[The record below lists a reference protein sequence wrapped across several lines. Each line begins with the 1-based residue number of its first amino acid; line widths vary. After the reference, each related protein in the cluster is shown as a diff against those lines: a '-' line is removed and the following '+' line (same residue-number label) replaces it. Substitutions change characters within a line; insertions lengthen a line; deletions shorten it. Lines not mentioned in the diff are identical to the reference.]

1 MLEPLERLRN
11 AIKLGNLPITK
22 RLLHR
27 FPELWLNRDS
37 ENKGWSNLH
46 YASYHGN
53 YLICFHLV
61 SFINKNLGDI
71 QKRYSKIDLL
81 TFDELTIIH
90 LPLIHHHSQTLHY
103 LLQEFPGDLW
113 LNHPG
118 GHLKQTPL
126 HYGCIYG
133 FKEGIKLLLEFGAAW
148 DAIDLNGNTCLH
160 LCFQY
165 GNFDCIQDLLK
176 FVLVC
181 CKDKD
186 EGLEVIERFESIK
199 NEKGWLAIDYA
210 FSFELVKQYRFLKQE
225 LFVFN
230 QELSGS
236 MQPNSEFTR
245 SSSSFNLSKEPSQT
259 SLQENKILS
268 SPIIPMSQSQ
278 SLSQSQPQSQQDQQ
292 QNNKNLNENSQ
303 PSTMVSIKNRA
314 HSQSLPNADPV
325 TDIQTNRNKS
335 ISTRRRSNTLYNY
348 RPPNPINASSPR
360 NSTGGPHTPI
370 TTQPV
375 LNHTPSLKS
384 VTISPLVRS
393 NGNENLSSPL
403 STVSISPA
411 INASPSHPSIQN
423 RKSMNNMPIIPLS
436 YQNNDDRD
444 QRRPSYSES
453 IDARTAGMD
462 RTSNKSD
469 STPSPSKQLPDIV
482 PLPRRSSSTMSI
494 GAKLATDEY
503 STSKQDQEDANIS
516 TPTITNESI
525 PMLRKAKSSTADLNS
540 SLSRQTSTIL
550 QSPEVESDNLK
561 RSNISSISFN
571 RVR

>member
-61 SFINKNLGDI
+61 SFINKNLGNI
-71 QKRYSKIDLL
+71 QKHYSKIDLL
-81 TFDELTIIH
+81 TFNELTIIH

-103 LLQEFPGDLW
+103 LLQEFPGELW

-118 GHLKQTPL
+118 GDLKQTPL
-126 HYGCIYG
+126 HYACIYG

-148 DAIDLNGNTCLH
+148 DATDLNGNTCLH

-181 CKDKD
+181 CKDRD
-186 EGLEVIERFESIK
+186 EGLEVIEKFESIR

-210 FSFELVKQYRFLKQE
+210 FSFELIKQYRFLKQE
-225 LFVFN
+225 LFVLN

-236 MQPNSEFTR
+236 MQSNSEFTR

-259 SLQENKILS
+259 SLQENKVLS

-278 SLSQSQPQSQQDQQ
+278 SQSQPQAQQDQQ
-292 QNNKNLNENSQ
+292 QNNKDVNDNPQTSK
-303 PSTMVSIKNRA
+303 TVSIKNRA

-325 TDIQTNRNKS
+325 IDIQTNRNKS

-370 TTQPV
+370 TTQTA
-375 LNHTPSLKS
+375 LNNTPSLKS

-393 NGNENLSSPL
+393 NGNENSSSPQ
-403 STVSISPA
+403 SVISISSA
-411 INASPSHPSIQN
+411 INASPSHSAIR
-423 RKSMNNMPIIPLS
+423 RKSMNSMAIIPLS

-444 QRRPSYSES
+444 QRRPSYSGS
-453 IDARTAGMD
+453 IDARTSVMD
-462 RTSNKSD
+462 RTPNKSD

-482 PLPRRSSSTMSI
+482 RLPRRSSSTMSI
-494 GAKLATDEY
+494 GAKLATDDY
-503 STSKQDQEDANIS
+503 GTSNPDQEDANIS
-516 TPTITNESI
+516 APTITNEAI
-525 PMLRKAKSSTADLNS
+525 PMLRKAKSSTTDLNS
-540 SLSRQTSTIL
+540 TLSRQKSTIL
-550 QSPEVESDNLK
+550 PSPEVESDNLK
-561 RSNISSISFN
+561 RSNISSISFS